1 MAKGRRTDWKPGGMP
16 QNNGGIQPGLV
27 NQIQQM
33 QDEMRKTQEALET
46 ETLTVKA
53 AGGAIEII
61 ITGHQRL
68 QSIKIDPALVD
79 PADVPMLEDTLLAA
93 MNEALEKSQTHAAQR
108 MESVTGGMQIPG
120 LT

>member
-93 MNEALEKSQTHAAQR
+93 IRERIGTVPTTPPAAA
-108 MESVTGGMQIPG
+108 P
-120 LT
+120 